1 MAFITLRFKTA
12 FLGRFPRSFPRGFK
26 RHFLRSFSAFLIN
39 YKRVDLWR
47 LKKPGS
53 VFERL
58 SGPSPYC
65 LMTVQ

>member
-47 LKKPGS
+47 LKKPG
-53 VFERL
+53 L
-58 SGPSPYC
+58 
-65 LMTVQ
+65 